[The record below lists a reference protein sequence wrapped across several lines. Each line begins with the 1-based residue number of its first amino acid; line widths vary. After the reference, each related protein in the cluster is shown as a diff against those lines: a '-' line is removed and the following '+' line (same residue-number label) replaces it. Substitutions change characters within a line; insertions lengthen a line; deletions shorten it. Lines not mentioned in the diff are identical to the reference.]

1 MRERFSTTR
10 KIIHRISKTA
20 SESIKNNRKCLLG
33 RSFNA
38 FVSYSCWGA
47 KHRPW
52 MDSWA
57 PRLILSM
64 SYYEGNSI
72 CLWVKYRGRLFVWWM
87 RALANENPIPNFPW
101 CNISTIKQM
110 SKSHRD
116 LICQHVWQ
124 THNAYVAQ
132 SAVTFYA
139 RTIFPVIRRRSLFC
153 STCSKCNNVLCAE
166 DSVRKIYNGNQYKMI
181 SLD

>member
-1 MRERFSTTR
+1 M
-10 KIIHRISKTA
+10 KT
-20 SESIKNNRKCLLG
+20 KWKCINI
-33 RSFNA
+33 SFNIENTFPA
-38 FVSYSCWGA
+38 HDRQRCSSS
-47 KHRPW
+47 W

-57 PRLILSM
+57 PKLILSM

-72 CLWVKYRGRLFVWWM
+72 CLWVKYRGRLFVWWV

-166 DSVRKIYNGNQYKMI
+166 DSVRKIYNENQYKMI